1 MVKVACLLVAVTA
14 CGDSVDPTTPS
25 FDVNGVDIV
34 ADYYPAGLFPPPP
47 LLAAG
52 GTEPIA
58 PTEAGDALDAS
69 QLYIGPPG
77 ILAFDGGVVH
87 GITRGSGYIEL
98 LDSTNDEPLLVDELG
113 VAAFDH
119 AVAVPANDDFL
130 FAQPTSFA
138 WMTGSVDVGIALF
151 DDRNERLID
160 TSLLIDGAAQPR
172 WDEVI
177 VHDAGAGH
185 YGVAIETG
193 EGKTAT
199 VDVEV
204 VDHVA
209 SIVLANPGDFAG
221 ADACFT
227 ALADDGAFI
236 AGLQWSFTVNGVPT
250 QGKTTCVP
258 LYGDLGAT
266 FTVTASAGGVTATS
280 LTTN

>member
-1 MVKVACLLVAVTA
+1 MVKVVCVLAALAACSDTVETPPTALVVTGA
-14 CGDSVDPTTPS
+14 E
-25 FDVNGVDIV
+25 IV
-34 ADYYPAGLFPPPP
+34 ADYYPGGIFPPAP
-47 LLAAG
+47 LLASG
-52 GTEPIA
+52 GIEPITITDGQS
-58 PTEAGDALDAS
+58 PLDPS

-77 ILAFDGGVVH
+77 ILAFDDGTMR
-87 GITRGSGYIEL
+87 GITRGSGYVERMYEG
-98 LDSTNDEPLLVDELG
+98 EPTAVDDLG
-113 VAAFDH
+113 VAAFDY
-119 AVAVPANDDFL
+119 AVAVPVNDDFL
-130 FAQPTSFA
+130 FALPNPTFA
-138 WMTGSVDVGIALF
+138 WITGSVDVGIALF

-160 TSLLIDGAAQPR
+160 TSLLIEGAAQPR
-172 WDEVI
+172 WDEII

-193 EGKTAT
+193 EGKTDT

-209 SIVLANPGDFAG
+209 SIVLANSGDFAG

-236 AGLQWSFTVNGVPT
+236 AGLHWSFTVNGVPV

-266 FTVTASAGGVTATS
+266 FTVTASAGGVTATAI
-280 LTTN
+280 TIN

>member
-1 MVKVACLLVAVTA
+1 MVKVACLFLALAACSDTVETPPTALAVTGA
-14 CGDSVDPTTPS
+14 E
-25 FDVNGVDIV
+25 IV
-34 ADYYPAGLFPPPP
+34 ADYYPGGIFPLAP
-47 LLAAG
+47 LLASG
-52 GTEPIA
+52 GIEPITITDGQD
-58 PTEAGDALDAS
+58 PLDPS
-69 QLYIGPPG
+69 QVYIGPPG
-77 ILAFDGGVVH
+77 ILSFDAGTMH
-87 GITRGSGYIEL
+87 GITRGSGYIARMY
-98 LDSTNDEPLLVDELG
+98 DGEPTAVDDLG
-113 VAAFDH
+113 VAAFDY
-119 AVAVPANDDFL
+119 ALAVPPNDNFL
-130 FAQPTSFA
+130 FALPNPKFA
-138 WMTGSVDVGIALF
+138 WITGSVDVGIALF

-160 TSLLIDGAAQPR
+160 TSLLIEGAAQPR
-172 WDEVI
+172 WDEII

-236 AGLQWSFTVNGVPT
+236 AGLQWSFTVNGVPM

-266 FTVTASAGGVTATS
+266 FTVTASTGNVTATAI
-280 LTTN
+280 TIN